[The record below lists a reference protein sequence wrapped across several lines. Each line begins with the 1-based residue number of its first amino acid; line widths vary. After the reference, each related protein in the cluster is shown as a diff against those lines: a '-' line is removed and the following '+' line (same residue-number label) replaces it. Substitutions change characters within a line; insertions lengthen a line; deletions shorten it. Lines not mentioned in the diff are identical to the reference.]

1 MSVAPL
7 ECVMT
12 GDEDRFYV
20 LTPIDI
26 ILAQKLDANDHVDW
40 LLRNKLFEEAME
52 YVDNPDNSRLLSVGK
67 AQVSFVIIK
76 CMTILF
82 YFLILKEAGLTYIYY
97 LMKKKKFKD
106 AARSVTWGWGGGGE

>member
-1 MSVAPL
+1 MGVAPL

-40 LLRNKLFEEAME
+40 LIKNKLFEEAMKF
-52 YVDNPDNSRLLSVGK
+52 VDNPDNLRLLKIGK
-67 AQVSFVIIK
+67 AQVSV
-76 CMTILF
+76 L
-82 YFLILKEAGLTYIYY
+82 LNA
-97 LMKKKKFKD
+97 
-106 AARSVTWGWGGGGE
+106 

>member
-1 MSVAPL
+1 MGVAPL

-40 LLRNKLFEEAME
+40 LIKNKLFEEAME

-67 AQVSFVIIK
+67 AQVSFVIK
-76 CMTILF
+76 CITILF
-82 YFLILKEAGLTYIYY
+82 YFLILKEAGLAYIYH
-97 LMKKKKFKD
+97 LMKKKKFVD
-106 AARSVTWGWGGGGE
+106 AARSVT

>member
-1 MSVAPL
+1 MGVTLL

-40 LLRNKLFEEAME
+40 LIRNKLFEEAMKF
-52 YVDNPDNSRLLSVGK
+52 VDNPDNLRLLKIGK
-67 AQVSFVIIK
+67 AQVSVFIK
-76 CMTILF
+76 CIT
-82 YFLILKEAGLTYIYY
+82 IYY
-97 LMKKKKFKD
+97 FFKFQRKLD
-106 AARSVTWGWGGGGE
+106 

>member
-1 MSVAPL
+1 MGVAPL

-40 LLRNKLFEEAME
+40 LLKNKLFEEAME

-67 AQVSFVIIK
+67 AQVSFVIKIHD
-76 CMTILF
+76 
-82 YFLILKEAGLTYIYY
+82 YFLIFL
-97 LMKKKKFKD
+97 F
-106 AARSVTWGWGGGGE
+106 

>member
-1 MSVAPL
+1 MGVAPL

-40 LLRNKLFEEAME
+40 LLRNKHFEEAME

-76 CMTILF
+76 CMTILL
-82 YFLILKEAGLTYIYY
+82 FLFILKEAGLTYIYY
-97 LMKKKKFKD
+97 LMKTKKFKD
-106 AARSVTWGWGGGGE
+106 AARSVNWGGGGE